1 MARNK
6 KFRLLTLVL
15 ILIAL
20 PFLIIA
26 IRNQTQTR
34 SDASAADKLEAE
46 GGTLGGNAVIQ
57 SDSTSSGGNFIVLKN
72 NQTPTTTPTPTIN
85 QTGTIYNIPSSIDG
99 SGNTNVSTA
108 IQAFVNSV
116 PNGTSS
122 NPSIIK
128 FPAGK
133 TYQLQPGINYGGKS
147 YIIFDGSGT
156 PTQYGNTGGATLKAP
171 GNGIK
176 VENSP
181 FYAQYPANDII
192 FKNFNLIGSNPHG
205 ATNLCWN
212 GEAAQNSG
220 GTLGEYQMGIS
231 MRGARDIEIANI
243 NFDKFQGDHV
253 YLGAFRASPTVWNE
267 NIWIHNVYGNNNGR
281 MAFGII
287 AANNLKIEDSKF
299 DNTCMYVFDQEPN
312 YSDEGTTNAIYRRNI
327 IGNYAYSTAFG
338 ESAVLDTYSPATSA
352 IFGSVTFENNTIT
365 GKPVGRPIGQ
375 SPIYMKL
382 LEPNQTGTWI
392 IRNNTCTSKGIGP
405 AIRINNSSASFTIT
419 NNTGCLSTGSFI
431 STESNFTGTL
441 IQNGNN

>member
-1 MARNK
+1 MSRNK
-6 KFRLLTLVL
+6 KIAFFVFILLLTILPLLVL
-15 ILIAL
+15 
-20 PFLIIA
+20 A
-26 IRNQTQTR
+26 IKQSTQTR
-34 SDASAADKLEAE
+34 SNAAAADKLEAE
-46 GGTLGGNAVIQ
+46 GGALGGNAVIQ

-85 QTGTIYNIPSSIDG
+85 QTGTIYNIPTGIDG

-116 PNGTSS
+116 PNGSAA

-128 FPAGK
+128 FPTGK

-156 PTQYGNTGGATLKAP
+156 PTQYGNTGGATLKAS

-212 GEAAQNSG
+212 GESAQNSG

-231 MRGARDIEIANI
+231 MRGAKNIEIANMNI
-243 NFDKFQGDHV
+243 DKMQGDHV
-253 YLGAFRASPTVWNE
+253 YLGTVNTGLWNE
-267 NIWIHNVYGNNNGR
+267 NIWIHNIYGNNNGR
-281 MAFGII
+281 MALGII
-287 AANNLKIEDSKF
+287 GVNNLRVEDSKF
-299 DNTCMYVFDQEPN
+299 ENTCMYVFDQEPN
-312 YSDEGTTNAIYRRNI
+312 YGNEGTTNATYRRNI

-352 IFGSVTFENNTIT
+352 NFGSVTFENNTIT
-365 GKPVGRPIGQ
+365 GKPIGRPIGQ

-431 STESNFTGTL
+431 STESNFTGTI